1 MTPQNISIAGAGI
14 MGLSAACAL
23 ARAGHAVTLYDPAGI
38 PAPGASWVAGG
49 MLAPYSEIEHMDM
62 DWVKAGFEGI
72 QLWREFLQTTNRPV
86 DFAQNGSLL
95 IAHAEDKYALDR
107 FKSHLPTDQLN
118 LCQTK
123 QLEPALAGRFNHGL
137 YLEGEAHIHPQ
148 EAMEALL
155 AAFEAAGGTAKEQWA
170 EMDDLAAQYD
180 VVIDCRGM
188 GAAGDDPDLR
198 GVKGETLIV
207 RNPEFSLQR
216 PVRLMHPRY
225 PLYIVPRPG
234 DIFMI
239 GATQIESDGENERV
253 SLRSAM
259 ELMSALYS
267 LDKSFGEAQIIEISS
282 GIRPSY
288 PDNLPRIRKNNN
300 VISANGLFR
309 HGYLLAPLMAECIAK
324 MVEGERH
331 SAMSLFYE
339 DKNQRKPE
347 KPARAA

>member
-1 MTPQNISIAGAGI
+1 
-14 MGLSAACAL
+14 
-23 ARAGHAVTLYDPAGI
+23 
-38 PAPGASWVAGG
+38 
-49 MLAPYSEIEHMDM
+49 MDM
-62 DWVKAGFEGI
+62 RWVEAGFEGI
-72 QLWREFLQTTNRPV
+72 ELWREFLQTTNRPV

-107 FKSHLPTDQLN
+107 FGSHLPADQQN
-118 LCQTK
+118 LSPVRA
-123 QLEPALAGRFNHGL
+123 LEPSLAGRFSHGI

-155 AAFEAAGGTAKEQWA
+155 AAFEAAGGTAKKEWA
-170 EMDDLAAQYD
+170 DMGDLAGRYD

-188 GAAGDDPDLR
+188 GAADDEPDLR

-207 RNPEFSLQR
+207 RNTEFSLER

-239 GATQIESDGENERV
+239 GATQIESAEDENV
-253 SLRSAM
+253 MLRSAM

-267 LDKSFGEAQIIEISS
+267 LDKSFGEAEIIEISC
-282 GIRPSY
+282 GVRPSY
-288 PDNLPRIRKNNN
+288 PDNLPCIRRRDN
-300 VISANGLFR
+300 IIRTNGLFR
-309 HGYLLAPLMAECIAK
+309 HGYLLAPLMAECVAK

-331 SAMSLFYE
+331 SAMSLFDE
-339 DKNQRKPE
+339 NNTERNNQN
-347 KPARAA
+347 PARAA